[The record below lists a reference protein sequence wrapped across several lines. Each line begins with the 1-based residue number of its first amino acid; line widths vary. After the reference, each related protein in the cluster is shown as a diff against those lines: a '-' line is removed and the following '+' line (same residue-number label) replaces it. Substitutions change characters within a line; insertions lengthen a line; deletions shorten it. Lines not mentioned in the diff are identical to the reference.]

1 MLVNSDLD
9 MSISWSVVV
18 QNTLPA
24 FFVLM
29 LVAGPA
35 LAHGPTRQKVDE
47 SMVIN
52 ASPEK
57 VWAAIQNFHDM
68 SWDPDVASTD
78 GDGDN
83 TINSIRTLHM
93 KSGGDLVQTLESYKP
108 EKHAYSIFMPHNDPK
123 VLAVADFS
131 SQISVTAADNGMT
144 TVEYRAAGYRGD
156 PNGDPPEALNDASAI
171 TAMKTYIL
179 NGLMGLKK
187 KVESGS

>member
-1 MLVNSDLD
+1 MRK
-9 MSISWSVVV
+9 
-18 QNTLPA
+18 TLPA
-24 FFVLM
+24 ALALL

-47 SMVIN
+47 SVVVN

-57 VWAAIQNFHDM
+57 VWSVIQNFHDM
-68 SWDPDVASTD
+68 SWDPDVTSTD

-83 TINSIRTLHM
+83 TVNSTRTLHM
-93 KSGGDLVQTLESYKP
+93 KGGGDLVQVLESYKP

-131 SQISVTAADNGMT
+131 SQISVTASDNGMS

-171 TAMKTYIL
+171 TAMKTFVLDGL
-179 NGLMGLKK
+179 NGLKK
-187 KVESGS
+187 KVEGGS